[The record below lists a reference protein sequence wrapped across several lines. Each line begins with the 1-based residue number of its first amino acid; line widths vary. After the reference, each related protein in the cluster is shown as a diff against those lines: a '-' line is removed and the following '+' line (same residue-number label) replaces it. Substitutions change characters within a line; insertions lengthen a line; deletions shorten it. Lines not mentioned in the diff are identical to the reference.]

1 LSCPRIKTL
10 TVFSGFIYA
19 AYAEETVRPAEIRII
34 IISRILIRFIITD
47 SIELNRT
54 IYNPLLKRYIVF
66 MKKISLTGIK
76 PTGDLHIG
84 NYFGAIKP
92 ALELAKE
99 YDARYFIADYH
110 ALNTM
115 KNPEELSS
123 TIRHV
128 AAGWLAS
135 GLDPE
140 KVIFYRQ
147 SSIPETFELTTM
159 LMAFTSKG
167 LMNRAHAY
175 KAAVQRNNEKG
186 DDTDAGINMG
196 LYTYPVLMAADIIIF
211 DSDVVP
217 VGEDQVQHIEM
228 AQDIAQSINANYGK
242 QVLKIPQAAV
252 QENVAV
258 VPGLDGRKMSKS
270 YGNTIPLFA
279 PEKTLRK
286 TIMRIV
292 TNSQSVEEPKDPNT
306 CQIFQL
312 YKLFTQ
318 ADEQDALA
326 KRYRAGGMGWGEAKE
341 ELFRVVNRCIVPIRE
356 RYEAIMADIP
366 ALDKILEQGAQKA
379 RPIAAAVVNRFRK
392 AAGID

>member
-1 LSCPRIKTL
+1 
-10 TVFSGFIYA
+10 
-19 AYAEETVRPAEIRII
+19 
-34 IISRILIRFIITD
+34 
-47 SIELNRT
+47 
-54 IYNPLLKRYIVF
+54 

-92 ALELAKE
+92 ALELAQE

-110 ALNTM
+110 ALNSM
-115 KNPEELSS
+115 KNPVELISV
-123 TIRHV
+123 IRHV

-147 SSIPETFELTTM
+147 SSIPEVFELTTM
-159 LMAFTSKG
+159 LAAFTSKG

-175 KAAVQRNNEKG
+175 KAAVQANSEKG
-186 DDTDAGINMG
+186 DDQDAGINMG
-196 LYTYPVLMAADIIIF
+196 LFTYPILMAADIIVF

-217 VGEDQVQHIEM
+217 VGKDQVQHIEM
-228 AQDIAQSINANYGK
+228 AQDIAQSVNANYGK
-242 QVLKIPQAAV
+242 QILKVPQASV
-252 QENVAV
+252 QEDVAV
-258 VPGLDGRKMSKS
+258 IPGLDGRKMSKS
-270 YGNTIPLFA
+270 YGNVIPLFES
-279 PEKTLRK
+279 EKALRK

-292 TNSQSVEEPKDPNT
+292 TNSQSVEEPKDPQA

-312 YKLFTQ
+312 YKLF
-318 ADEQDALA
+318 ADKNEQDALA
-326 KRYRAGGMGWGEAKE
+326 SRYRAGGMGWGEAKE
-341 ELFRVVNRCIVPIRE
+341 ELFRVVNRCIAPIKE
-356 RYEAIMADIP
+356 RYDAIMADIP

-379 RPIAAAVVNRFRK
+379 RPIAAATVNRFRK

>member
-1 LSCPRIKTL
+1 
-10 TVFSGFIYA
+10 
-19 AYAEETVRPAEIRII
+19 
-34 IISRILIRFIITD
+34 
-47 SIELNRT
+47 
-54 IYNPLLKRYIVF
+54 

-110 ALNTM
+110 ALNTI
-115 KNPEELSS
+115 KNSAELNS
-123 TIRHV
+123 TIRHI

-147 SSIPETFELTTM
+147 SSIPEVFELATM

-175 KAAVQRNNEKG
+175 KAAVQENNEKG

-196 LYTYPVLMAADIIIF
+196 LFTYPVLMAADIIIF
-211 DSDVVP
+211 DSDAVP
-217 VGEDQVQHIEM
+217 VGKDQMQHIEM
-228 AQDIAQSINANYGK
+228 AQDIAQSVNANYKK
-242 QVLKIPQAAV
+242 QILKIPQGV
-252 QENVAV
+252 IQEDVAV
-258 VPGLDGRKMSKS
+258 VPGLDGRKMSAS

-279 PEKTLRK
+279 PEGKLRK
-286 TIMRIV
+286 TIMRIL
-292 TNSQSVEEPKDPNT
+292 TNSQTVEEPKDPDV
-306 CQIFQL
+306 CQIFQI
-312 YKLFTQ
+312 YKLFTDTQ
-318 ADEQDALA
+318 EQSALA
-326 KRYRAGGMGWGEAKE
+326 NRYRSGGMGWGEAKE
-341 ELFRVVNRCIVPIRE
+341 ELFRVVNRTLAPIRE
-356 RYEAIMADIP
+356 RYDEIIADIP
-366 ALDKILEQGAQKA
+366 LLDKILKQGAEKA
-379 RPIAAAVVNRFRK
+379 RPIAAATINRFRK